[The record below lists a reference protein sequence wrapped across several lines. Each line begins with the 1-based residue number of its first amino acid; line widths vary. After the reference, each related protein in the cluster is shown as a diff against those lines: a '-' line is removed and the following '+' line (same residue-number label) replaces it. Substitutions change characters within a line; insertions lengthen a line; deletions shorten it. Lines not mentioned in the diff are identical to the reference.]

1 MVPYLRTTDK
11 NTINCN
17 SDLVILDSG
26 NPILISLCDLHIKN
40 RKICSD
46 LISHSYHIS
55 LRDREDIFFEQSLYG
70 RENHYRYKSDRMEN
84 DLTHTII
91 YNTKINDYCINWNNE
106 DKNEI
111 ITKYLRNIHYLPVTS
126 EIVGLILDKDEIEQ
140 LKYKSSYSS
149 SYGCVSEC
157 TVYTNSPMY
166 LDLKVYKINIT
177 WFKQSLNA
185 LTLVGYE
192 EDFDWSTIEDV
203 QEYIFA
209 FLNPIK
215 ERLKQN
221 VRVLFDPNNIN
232 QKMFEGKMKPFD
244 GQVPIIQ
251 SMLEVLKRSRFVYL
265 AAEMGTGKSTCST
278 KANHC
283 HLYPNKQ
290 NYVTLI
296 VAPAITLT
304 QWKDEIKNSIG
315 DKVDIHIIK
324 KTSEFINIY
333 NKNQLKFDKPTYF
346 LVGKETFKL
355 DAKRISGVNIKT
367 MEIKYKK
374 EVQSGGYYS
383 YSTIKE
389 VKEKITIACCPD
401 CGRPLQNELRKKE
414 DVFFTKKDFQGNP
427 KKSNY
432 KCSNCDAVLW
442 QSTYDKT
449 KKSSLIRFIKTKNIH
464 FDSVICDEIHESNSS
479 NTIIGNSTRTLFN
492 YAKKIILLSGTSNN
506 GYSSSLFNL
515 LLGLLPNKLKAN
527 DVMEIEEFIKAY
539 GTLMA
544 VSKKKDGEYYRSGR
558 SEIKDSDYKEIE
570 GINPIT
576 FSKYLVENYI
586 FATLEDLGKDLPDLK
601 EVYVQIH
608 QTDEMERL
616 ESNLWSDIKSA
627 NAFNAKMYEDSIV
640 KHYINNPF
648 NWDSITINNGEENS
662 KTIQPK
668 CIDDCILP
676 KEQAILDRV
685 LQEVSE
691 NRKVC
696 IYVDFNNGGEYMQ
709 GDTISKR
716 IESLLT
722 RNNIKCFV
730 LKTSVPT
737 YERKDLLE
745 KKKDDFQVLISN
757 AKLLQVGVN
766 LVFIPTYINLM
777 PSYHVNVVSQSNR
790 RGYRANSTDENRIFH
805 FYYDN
810 SCENAIIKRFQRKMA
825 ESKAIVGQFDVC
837 LEDND
842 TIRTASKLGKKI
854 VEGIV

>member
-1 MVPYLRTTDK
+1 MIPYLRTTDK

-17 SDLVILDSG
+17 ADLVILDSG
-26 NPILISLCDLHIKN
+26 DPILISLCDLHIKN
-40 RKICSD
+40 RKICAD
-46 LISHSYHIS
+46 IISHSYHIS

-126 EIVGLILDKDEIEQ
+126 EIVKMILDKDEVEKA
-140 LKYKSSYSS
+140 KYKYG

-157 TVYTNSPMY
+157 TVYTNNPIY
-166 LDLKVYKINIT
+166 LDLKVYKINVT

-185 LTLVGYE
+185 LTLVGYA
-192 EDFDWSTIEDV
+192 EDFDWSTIDDV
-203 QEYIFA
+203 QDYIFS
-209 FLNPIK
+209 FLEPIK

-221 VRVLFDPNNIN
+221 VRVLFDLKLVNPKI
-232 QKMFEGKMKPFD
+232 FEGKIVPSS
-244 GQVPIIQ
+244 GQIPVIQ
-251 SMLEVLKRSRFVYL
+251 GALEVLKRSRFVYL
-265 AAEMGTGKSTCST
+265 AAEPGFGKTNIAT

-283 HLYPNKQ
+283 HLYANKQ

-304 QWKDEIKNSIG
+304 QWEKEIKLSVS

-333 NKNQLKFDKPTYF
+333 NKNQLKFNKPTYF

-367 MEIKYKK
+367 MEIKHKK

-383 YSTIKE
+383 YSSIKE

-401 CGRPLQNELRKKE
+401 CGKPLQNELRKKE
-414 DVFFTKKDFQGNP
+414 DVFFTAKDFEGNP

-432 KCSNCDAVLW
+432 KCSNCNAVLW

-464 FDSVICDEIHESNSS
+464 FDSVINDEIHESNS
-479 NTIIGNSTRTLFN
+479 NFTLIGNSTRTLFN
-492 YAKKIILLSGTSNN
+492 YAKKIILCSGTSNN

-515 LLGLLPNKLKAN
+515 FLGLLPNKLKAN
-527 DVMEIEEFIKAY
+527 DVMEIEKFIKAY

-558 SEIKDSDYKEIE
+558 SEIKDSEFKEIE
-570 GINPIT
+570 GINSLIFT
-576 FSKYLVENYI
+576 KYLAENYI
-586 FATLEDLGKDLPDLK
+586 FATLEDLGKDLPDLN
-601 EVYVQIH
+601 EYYVPIS
-608 QTDEMERL
+608 QTQEMERL
-616 ESNLWSDIKSA
+616 ESNLWNDIKSA

-640 KHYINNPF
+640 KHYVNNPF
-648 NWDSITINNGEENS
+648 KWDSIPINRGEES
-662 KTIQPK
+662 YKEVQPK
-668 CIDDCILP
+668 CIADCILP

-696 IYVDFNNGGEYMQ
+696 IYVYFNGGGEYMN

-766 LVFIPTYINLM
+766 LVFIPTYINYI

-790 RGYRANSTDENRIFH
+790 RGYRANSTEENRIFH

-810 SCENAIIKRFQRKMA
+810 SCENGIIKRFQRKMA

-837 LEDND
+837 LEDD
-842 TIRTASKLGKKI
+842 DSIRTASKLGKKI
-854 VEGIV
+854 NEGVV